1 MFLEQ
6 KVDFRLKLIL
16 TNTFYNSMGYI
27 CPIDKVHKKMDRKRK
42 KSNRNKKIN
51 SQTIVS

>member
-27 CPIDKVHKKMDRKRK
+27 CAIDRFVNNERK
-42 KSNRNKKIN
+42 K
-51 SQTIVS
+51 IVK

>member
-27 CPIDKVHKKMDRKRK
+27 CPIDKVHKKKWTERERRVTEIRKLTVR
-42 KSNRNKKIN
+42 
-51 SQTIVS
+51 Q

>member
-27 CPIDKVHKKMDRKRK
+27 CPIDKEQKKNGPKEK
-42 KSNRNKKIN
+42 EE
-51 SQTIVS
+51 